1 MGKIKST
8 LKKLYEIAKTISFFI
23 VLISLTISGL
33 ISISPDSKETKEKQT
48 HSKSVKPE
56 IKADAFYLPK
66 EYKVLKDIQRKGYEQ
81 LLAQGKCPTLH
92 YADISSSK
100 GTPQDPVLYYTCENN
115 GQEGNIFLKVSDIKN
130 ETTQV
135 AKAPQE
141 RWSMNQCE
149 DFLKKKLNHPS
160 TLNSTTFKTRTWN
173 NGRREIY
180 MKGKAK
186 NSFNLEVK
194 VTGECLFI
202 PENGQFKIEGAIK
215 EER

>member
-1 MGKIKST
+1 MKHKG
-8 LKKLYEIAKTISFFI
+8 
-23 VLISLTISGL
+23 
-33 ISISPDSKETKEKQT
+33 
-48 HSKSVKPE
+48 E
-56 IKADAFYLPK
+56 IKNLAFYLPAK
-66 EYKVLKDIQRKGYEQ
+66 YSYLEKIQVQGYEQ

-100 GTPQDPVLYYTCENN
+100 GTPQDPVLYYSCENN
-115 GQEGNIFLKVSDIKN
+115 GKEGNIFLKVSDIKN
-130 ETTQV
+130 GKTQV
-135 AKAPQE
+135 AKAPKE

-202 PENGQFKIEGAIK
+202 PENGQFKIEGSIK
-215 EER
+215 EEK